1 MSATM
6 TFRAT
11 PGIARLT
18 PVHLEL
24 ASAALLR
31 AGASGLKPR
40 WVTPHVDAELR
51 YNGIDGEKAIALA
64 AAALKGSGLVI
75 GSKPGT

>member
-1 MSATM
+1 MSATL
-6 TFRAT
+6 TYQAT
-11 PGIARLT
+11 QGIARLT

-31 AGASGLKPR
+31 GGASGLKPR
-40 WVTPHVDAELR
+40 WLTPNVNAELR
-51 YNGIDGEKAIALA
+51 YNGIDGDKAIELA

-75 GSKPGT
+75 ANKPEA

>member
-1 MSATM
+1 MSETM

-11 PGIARLT
+11 QGIARLT

-31 AGASGLKPR
+31 AGATGLKPR
-40 WVTPHVDAELR
+40 WLTPNVDAELR
-51 YNGIDGEKAIALA
+51 YNGLDGGKAIEA
-64 AAALKGSGLVI
+64 ASAALKGSGLVI
-75 GSKPGT
+75 ANKPGS

>member
-1 MSATM
+1 MSETM

-11 PGIARLT
+11 HGIARLT

-31 AGASGLKPR
+31 AARSAGARLGGAKLGGAGALD
-40 WVTPHVDAELR
+40 VAALHTT
-51 YNGIDGEKAIALA
+51 ITALA
-64 AAALKGSGLVI
+64 DQVRAVFARHI
-75 GSKPGT
+75 GECEP